1 VFNLESLAHHPGII
15 YLPYTYG
22 TANFY
27 EMYTMA
33 IPMFCPSLALLE
45 RSLRTALQQITA
57 VQRSAHAVQHGAL
70 QCNSMRR
77 KAVQRGAKLP
87 TREPPSSTSHPHR
100 VQRRASL

>member
-45 RSLRTALQQITA
+45 RRLPENSVATDHRGATQCS
-57 VQRSAHAVQHGAL
+57 RSAT
-70 QCNSMRR
+70 RR
-77 KAVQRGAKLP
+77 TTEQLDATQSSA
-87 TREPPSSTSHPHR
+87 TRRDTPHT
-100 VQRRASL
+100 